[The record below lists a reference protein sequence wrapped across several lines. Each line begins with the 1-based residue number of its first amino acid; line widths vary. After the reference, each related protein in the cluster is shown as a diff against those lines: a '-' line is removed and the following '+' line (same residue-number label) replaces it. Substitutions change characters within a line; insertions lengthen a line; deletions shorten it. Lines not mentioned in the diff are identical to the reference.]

1 MKKTVLTVLI
11 TMLVCAAILFAGI
24 HIGQKKQDNHI
35 DSASLSASLNDV
47 QQLVTVEYDYTNMAI
62 YDSSKQINGWN
73 IPFTNSKFILT
84 YDGVIKAGLDFSA
97 LQIEV
102 NEKVITVTLPE
113 PIIIAHEIDEN
124 SVQIMDEKYSIFN
137 MVKVDD
143 YTQFKKDQQAIMEE
157 KALAKGLLEKARE
170 NGKDVIESMI
180 INLVGSD
187 CQIVF
192 K

>member
-24 HIGQKKQDNHI
+24 NIGQKKQDNHI

-170 NGKDVIESMI
+170 NGKEVIESMI

>member
-1 MKKTVLTVLI
+1 M
-11 TMLVCAAILFAGI
+11 
-24 HIGQKKQDNHI
+24 
-35 DSASLSASLNDV
+35 
-47 QQLVTVEYDYTNMAI
+47 
-62 YDSSKQINGWN
+62 
-73 IPFTNSKFILT
+73 
-84 YDGVIKAGLDFSA
+84 DFSA